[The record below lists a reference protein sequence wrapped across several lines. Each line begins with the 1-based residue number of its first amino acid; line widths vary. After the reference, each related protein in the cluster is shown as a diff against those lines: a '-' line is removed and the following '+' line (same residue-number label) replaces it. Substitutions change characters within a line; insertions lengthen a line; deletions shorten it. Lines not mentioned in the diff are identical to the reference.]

1 MFRCQQKIKCEE
13 YVLGKISR
21 FVVQMQDDFDYWFD
35 MAKCLFAGEY
45 GKIDYEK
52 GEKTVEMLL
61 AKLAKV
67 EVSIKNRLKELCDFS

>member
-1 MFRCQQKIKCEE
+1 
-13 YVLGKISR
+13 
-21 FVVQMQDDFDYWFD
+21 MQDDFDYWFD

-61 AKLAKV
+61 VKLAKM
-67 EVSIKNRLKELCDFS
+67 EVSIKNSLKELCDFS

>member
-1 MFRCQQKIKCEE
+1 
-13 YVLGKISR
+13 
-21 FVVQMQDDFDYWFD
+21 MQDDFDYWFD

-61 AKLAKV
+61 KFL
-67 EVSIKNRLKELCDFS
+67 LCFCSDRQSVIQP